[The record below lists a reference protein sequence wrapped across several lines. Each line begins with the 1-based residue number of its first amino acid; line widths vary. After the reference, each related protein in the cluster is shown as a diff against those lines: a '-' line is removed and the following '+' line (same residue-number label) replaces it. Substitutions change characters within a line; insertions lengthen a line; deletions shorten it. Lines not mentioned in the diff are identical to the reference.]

1 MEPTTDLRQVLSR
14 WEATG
19 GSWRVVGRSAERV
32 TVALCSCE
40 GQEMDRVDV
49 TDPDVVRRIE
59 GGDELDG

>member
-1 MEPTTDLRQVLSR
+1 MDPSADVPEVLSR

-40 GQEMDRVDV
+40 DQEMDRVEV
-49 TDPDVVRRIE
+49 TDPDFARRSQL
-59 GGDELDG
+59 GDEPAG